1 MCNSGDARAR
11 KIAAVSSIPG
21 SVSMM
26 TRFVVT
32 SACSI
37 SLEVALHLSVLDDL
51 GVCNASRLLS
61 ARICRLTSQE
71 PIEREGSS
79 TAREEKE
86 EDGAP
91 GEMVGPGVGIHKCLD
106 HSQHPQERQGGQAC
120 GQTKH
125 EQDRTPELDRH
136 RQHR

>member
-37 SLEVALHLSVLDDL
+37 SLDVALHLAYWMIWAHATP
-51 GVCNASRLLS
+51 ASPMHQVQQQRQHPS
-61 ARICRLTSQE
+61 AAAGACLAPPTPAVSCVRQPLT
-71 PIEREGSS
+71 
-79 TAREEKE
+79 
-86 EDGAP
+86 P
-91 GEMVGPGVGIHKCLD
+91 GEDLP
-106 HSQHPQERQGGQAC
+106 A
-120 GQTKH
+120 
-125 EQDRTPELDRH
+125 
-136 RQHR
+136 